1 MAHPPQ
7 PRRFLWRPSP
17 ELISTIP
24 KEFQSGD
31 EPQLWQESTILGTY
45 LSRQAYLRPGI
56 IVDRHDIIM
65 NHDRTKSPSSC
76 LSSVSQEN
84 NAVHMQ
90 RPANLTHH
98 ELHSFGGIWPIGLHM
113 FGAGLVAG
121 PVRCRQDHSRS
132 ISTTKIERTRPVGER
147 TSATSFLSLPLAS
160 RLPTSVRSL

>member
-1 MAHPPQ
+1 MAPPPQ

-98 ELHSFGGIWPIGLHM
+98 ELHSFGGIWPIGLHVWCR
-113 FGAGLVAG
+113 AGCWAC
-121 PVRCRQDHSRS
+121 PMP
-132 ISTTKIERTRPVGER
+132 TRPFAQHKHNQDR
-147 TSATSFLSLPLAS
+147 TDTT
-160 RLPTSVRSL
+160 RR